1 MFTDFGPELIP
12 FFLDLRFH
20 NDRSFMEANRERYY
34 REVRDPFYR
43 FIEALAPAMLKI
55 DPDFETRPH
64 KCLSRINRDIRFS
77 RDKSPYRDH
86 LWLAF
91 RRSAAEKDGMPFYWA
106 EIGPEWVNWGLG
118 VWGENREL
126 MDAMRRRML
135 AHPEDYLRILPILKR
150 RGFTLSG
157 AEWKKMPVPEE
168 VPAELKPWYLK
179 REIYAEKNGVSQ
191 SVIFQSDFADRV
203 ARDFTA
209 LAPLYQIFRGCA
221 EEAMNRLDE
230 EGGNI

>member
-1 MFTDFGPELIP
+1 MVTGFGPDLIP

-34 REVRDPFYR
+34 QSVRDPFYR
-43 FIEALAPAMLKI
+43 FIEALTPAMLKI

-64 KCLSRINRDIRFS
+64 KCLSRINRDTRFS

-91 RRSAAEKDGMPFYWA
+91 RKSAGEKDGMPFYWV

-118 VWGENREL
+118 VWGENREM

-135 AHPEDYLRILPILKR
+135 AHPDDYLRILPILKR
-150 RGFTLSG
+150 RGLTLSG
-157 AEWKKMPVPEE
+157 REWKKLPVPGE
-168 VPAELKPWYLK
+168 VPEALRPWYLK

-191 SVIFQSDFADRV
+191 GVIFQSDFVDRV
-203 ARDFTA
+203 SRDFTA
-209 LAPLYQIFRGCA
+209 MAPLYRIFTGCA
-221 EEAMNRLDE
+221 EEAMNLLDV
-230 EGGNI
+230 EGGSI